1 MAKTPG
7 KGKINLNE
15 TKTGQQPDYKGHLV
29 ADRDYKAGD
38 YINFGVW
45 KNDYNGFNVLVS
57 KPMDKNQQQY
67 PKPVVN
73 DGEIPF

>member
-1 MAKTPG
+1 MAKGPG
-7 KGKINLNE
+7 KGSIKPNE
-15 TKTGQQPDYKGHLV
+15 TKAGQQPDYKAFIIL
-29 ADRDYKAGD
+29 DRDYKAGE
-38 YINFGVW
+38 YLNFGVW
-45 KNDYNGFNVLVS
+45 KNDYNGFNILVS